1 MRSGRNWML
10 VAAWITAM
18 PAVAIAQDQGCTY
31 EGERYAE
38 GTTICQGGLRQ
49 TCMNGTW
56 QSLDGGRCGGADDG
70 AVEAV
75 EGVEVNPQG
84 GFE

>member
-1 MRSGRNWML
+1 MRSGWKWML
-10 VAAWITAM
+10 VAAWIAAL
-18 PAVAIAQDQGCTY
+18 PAVATAQDQGCTY

-38 GTTICQGGLRQ
+38 GTTVCQAGLRQ

-56 QSLDGGRCGGADDG
+56 QSVDGERCGGGDDA

-75 EGVEVNPQG
+75 DGVEVDPQG